1 MAVTMQPIPVV
12 VKAFAIF
19 SFALAVIGAITF
31 WPPSSPS
38 VVIWLLAWTSI
49 CVATATAI
57 LRRARSA
64 PALVWILISVAMFSA
79 LLALRNGLLR
89 GVGIVIEMVLFALM
103 IWFAIWYRRKR
114 PSGHA

>member
-1 MAVTMQPIPVV
+1 
-12 VKAFAIF
+12 
-19 SFALAVIGAITF
+19 
-31 WPPSSPS
+31 
-38 VVIWLLAWTSI
+38 
-49 CVATATAI
+49 
-57 LRRARSA
+57 
-64 PALVWILISVAMFSA
+64 VWILISVAMVSA